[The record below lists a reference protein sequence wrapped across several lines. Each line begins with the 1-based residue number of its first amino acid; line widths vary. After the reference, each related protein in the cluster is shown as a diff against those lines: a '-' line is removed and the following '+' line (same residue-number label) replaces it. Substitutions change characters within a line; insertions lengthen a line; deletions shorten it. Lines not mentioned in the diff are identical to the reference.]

1 MKYFL
6 SNIAL
11 LTYLVGLFG
20 WQVNKH
26 YSGGELFDVSLFAKA
41 ESCCEHSCDCCD
53 DTIDI
58 YQLDAEQDVVQKP
71 EVKIATNDLFV
82 QYRFIELP
90 EVEIDFETIKQ
101 SRPPPLIPHKHSIS
115 NLQSFLC

>member
-1 MKYFL
+1 MRYFF

-26 YSGGELFDVSLFAKA
+26 YSGGELFDISLFADA
-41 ESCCEHSCDCCD
+41 EKCCEHNCDCCD
-53 DTIDI
+53 DTSNT
-58 YQLDAEQDVVQKP
+58 YQLDTEHDTEQKT
-71 EVKIATNDLFV
+71 K
-82 QYRFIELP
+82 
-90 EVEIDFETIKQ
+90 VEIPVLDLPTQYNISDFLTVDATHAETITI
-101 SRPPPLIPHKHSIS
+101 RPPPLIPYLHSIS